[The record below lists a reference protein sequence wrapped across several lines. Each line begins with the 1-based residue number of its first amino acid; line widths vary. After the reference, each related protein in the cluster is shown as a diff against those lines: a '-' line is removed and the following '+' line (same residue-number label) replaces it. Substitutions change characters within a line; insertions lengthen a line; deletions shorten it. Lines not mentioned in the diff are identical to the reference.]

1 MTKDGTIGKTL
12 YVDTIPYPGKATLN
26 SHLLVFRPIANSY
39 VPKFLLYQMRSKRFD
54 EHIEQNKSGSTFF
67 GLSQEATGKYL
78 VLLPTIDEQASI
90 AEVLSDMD
98 AEIEALEQRRDKT
111 QKIKQGMMQQLLT
124 GRVRLVNGEAT
135 A

>member
-1 MTKDGTIGKTL
+1 
-12 YVDTIPYPGKATLN
+12 
-26 SHLLVFRPIANSY
+26 
-39 VPKFLLYQMRSKRFD
+39 MRSKRFD